1 MQETIEEFVA
11 RIGEINLYLSF
22 LKKFEDGIIKNFFK
36 KEEMNNILKSNC
48 FLMLYNL
55 IESTFING
63 IDILYN
69 ILKTNNHKYQ
79 DISDKL
85 KDIWFNYSFKK
96 SFDPN
101 SHFNTYKTKAY
112 KVIDSILKKETIK
125 MDRKAIGL
133 DGNLD
138 CENIMNTCNSH
149 GIGLN
154 VSNKK
159 EGGAIL
165 HIIKLK
171 RNDLAHGAISFSEC
185 GKDFSYQ
192 DLKKYKNEIMIFLYG
207 YIKSLKEYIDK
218 EEYLI

>member
-1 MQETIEEFVA
+1 ME
-11 RIGEINLYLSF
+11 
-22 LKKFEDGIIKNFFK
+22 
-36 KEEMNNILKSNC
+36 
-48 FLMLYNL
+48 
-55 IESTFING
+55 
-63 IDILYN
+63 
-69 ILKTNNHKYQ
+69 
-79 DISDKL
+79 
-85 KDIWFNYSFKK
+85 
-96 SFDPN
+96 
-101 SHFNTYKTKAY
+101 
-112 KVIDSILKKETIK
+112 
-125 MDRKAIGL
+125 
-133 DGNLD
+133 
-138 CENIMNTCNSH
+138 TCNSH